1 MAQTGGKLL
10 KILTT
15 IRTTIGK
22 TTFQQGF
29 FAYSIQHTAYKTFI
43 IEPNSF
49 HFIQTI
55 LPTGTRG
62 SDEELK
68 PTFEP
73 GEKL

>member
-1 MAQTGGKLL
+1 MAKTLKNFKLKGKALGQYHYWETN
-10 KILTT
+10 I
-15 IRTTIGK
+15 
-22 TTFQQGF
+22 
-29 FAYSIQHTAYKTFI
+29 STAYKIFI